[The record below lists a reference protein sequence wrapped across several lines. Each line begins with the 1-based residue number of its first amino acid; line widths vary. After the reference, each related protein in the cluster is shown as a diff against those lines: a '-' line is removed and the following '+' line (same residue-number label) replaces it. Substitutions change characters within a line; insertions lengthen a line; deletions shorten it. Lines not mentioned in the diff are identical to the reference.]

1 MTGLATPLHEIATP
15 EAITYAKDRA
25 TKYEVRNPML
35 ALIYRV
41 VAEVLEHERPVVV
54 AVNEEESA

>member
-1 MTGLATPLHEIATP
+1 MAAPLGEIATP

-25 TKYEVRNPML
+25 TKFEVRNPML

-41 VAEVLEHERPVVV
+41 VAEVLEHERPALA
-54 AVNEEESA
+54 AVEEESA

>member
-1 MTGLATPLHEIATP
+1 MATPLSEIATP

-25 TKYEVRNPML
+25 IKYETRNPML

-41 VAEVLEHERPVVV
+41 VAEVLEHERPLAV
-54 AVNEEESA
+54 VNEEESA